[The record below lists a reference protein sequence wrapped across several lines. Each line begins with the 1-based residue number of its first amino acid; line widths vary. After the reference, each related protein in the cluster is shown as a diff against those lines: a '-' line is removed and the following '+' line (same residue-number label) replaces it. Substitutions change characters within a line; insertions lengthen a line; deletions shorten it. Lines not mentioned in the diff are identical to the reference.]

1 MQVFQMAEFDF
12 CYNYV
17 FFAPFQKKSQFII
30 SSAFTFDDIGSR
42 QNCSRTDNVL
52 FREVNQS
59 SFSITIDGEFDLN
72 QQPFSLFFYVWTN
85 LTISDA
91 QISMK
96 LSNSSNADFAF
107 LVATVPEFSVRI
119 IDSTFTFTSNDAISS
134 FFGLANNFTELVTV
148 NRSTFAYS
156 CMTAIQRF
164 YGLAGQAY
172 SFVVQN
178 SSFSVKTG
186 AATSCGFVSLVLG
199 QSTFKNVSVSGAL
212 SGANTF
218 GFIFENRG
226 ACSISNVTYS
236 LVTSGATANCGF
248 VQQNTGSGFVST
260 SQITF
265 VGFSNIPLISEPASY
280 TTGVCPCIT
289 GSVLQSGLC
298 YCASGSLPNAGFTN
312 CSCQTANAFIQNQV
326 CICGVNATNTSN
338 SCTCPPDSILI
349 DGECKCI
356 TTDAFLVNG
365 ACSCGTNATNS
376 SNVCTCPTG
385 SILVN
390 GICSCSTTNA
400 FPVNGVCSCGTNA
413 TNSSNVCT
421 CPTGSTLVSGVCKC
435 TTTNAF
441 PVSGVCVCGTNATNT
456 SNSCNCP
463 TGSTLINGICKCS
476 TTNAF
481 PNTAKSACICATDAS
496 NSSNTCTCPT
506 NSIQVGTACICQPT
520 YSVMVSSVC
529 TCSQT
534 LMKGSKMVGST
545 CACPTGA
552 TFGSATCVCN
562 MKGSTLSGTNCACNT
577 DYTGWFYL
585 NGGNYW
591 CTDSKLCCSYAIGS
605 MGLNQYSC
613 SDGNWHG
620 CTYNSNSNVVS

>member
-1 MQVFQMAEFDF
+1 MQVFQISEFDF

-17 FFAPFQKKSQFII
+17 FYAPFQEKTQLVL
-30 SSAFTFDDIGSR
+30 SSDFTFDDINARSL
-42 QNCSRTDNVL
+42 CTRTDNVL

-72 QQPFSLFFYVWTN
+72 KQSFSLFFYVWTN

-91 QISMK
+91 QINMK

-148 NRSTFAYS
+148 NRSAFAYS

-248 VQQNTGSGFVST
+248 VQQNTGSGSVST

-326 CICGVNATNTSN
+326 CVCGVNATNTSN
-338 SCTCPPDSILI
+338 TC
-349 DGECKCI
+349 
-356 TTDAFLVNG
+356 N
-365 ACSCGTNATNS
+365 
-376 SNVCTCPTG
+376 
-385 SILVN
+385 
-390 GICSCSTTNA
+390 
-400 FPVNGVCSCGTNA
+400 
-413 TNSSNVCT
+413 

-463 TGSTLINGICKCS
+463 TGSTLVNGICKCS

-496 NSSNTCTCPT
+496 NS
-506 NSIQVGTACICQPT
+506 IQVGTACVCQPT
-520 YSVMVSSVC
+520 YSVMENSLC
-529 TCSQT
+529 ACSQT
-534 LMKGSKMVGST
+534 QMKGSKMVGST
-545 CACPTGA
+545 CACPAG
-552 TFGSATCVCN
+552 GSYGSGTCVCN
-562 MKGSTLSGTNCACNT
+562 TKGSTLSGTNCICNT
-577 DYTGWFYL
+577 DFTDWFYAD
-585 NGGNYW
+585 NGDYWCSNMQMCCSHGAGAVGGNQYR
-591 CTDSKLCCSYAIGS
+591 CSDSKWH
-605 MGLNQYSC
+605 SC
-613 SDGNWHG
+613 TYDGNK
-620 CTYNSNSNVVS
+620 NVIT

>member
-1 MQVFQMAEFDF
+1 MILYFVGIKSIQVFQIAEFDF
-12 CYNYV
+12 CYNYI
-17 FFAPFQKKSQFII
+17 FYAPFQEKTQLVL
-30 SSAFTFDDIGSR
+30 SSAFTFDDVQS
-42 QNCSRTDNVL
+42 NTLCSRMDNVL

-107 LVATVPEFSVRI
+107 LVATVPEFSVKI
-119 IDSTFTFTSNDAISS
+119 LDSTFSFTSNDAISS

-148 NRSTFAYS
+148 NRSAFTYS

-186 AATSCGFVSLVLG
+186 AATSCGFVSLLLG

-218 GFIFENRG
+218 GFVFENRG

-236 LVTSGATANCGF
+236 LVITGATANCGF
-248 VQQNTGSGFVST
+248 VQQNTGSGSVST
-260 SQITF
+260 SLITF
-265 VGFSNIPLISEPASY
+265 VGFSNVQLISEPASY
-280 TTGVCPCIT
+280 TTGVCPCIA

-312 CSCQTANAFIQNQV
+312 CSCQTANAIIQNKV
-326 CICGVNATNTSN
+326 CVCGVNATNTSN
-338 SCTCPPDSILI
+338 T
-349 DGECKCI
+349 
-356 TTDAFLVNG
+356 
-365 ACSCGTNATNS
+365 
-376 SNVCTCPTG
+376 
-385 SILVN
+385 
-390 GICSCSTTNA
+390 
-400 FPVNGVCSCGTNA
+400 
-413 TNSSNVCT
+413 CT

-463 TGSTLINGICKCS
+463 TGSTLVNGICKCS

-481 PNTAKSACICATDAS
+481 PNTDKTACICATDAS
-496 NSSNTCTCPT
+496 NSSNTCTCPA
-506 NSIQVGTACICQPT
+506 NSIQVGTACVCQPT
-520 YSVMVSSVC
+520 YSVMTSSVC

-545 CACPTGA
+545 CACPAGGSYGTG
-552 TFGSATCVCN
+552 TCVCN
-562 MKGSTLSGTNCACNT
+562 TKGSTLSGTNCICNT
-577 DYTGWFYL
+577 DYTNWFYA
-585 NGGNYW
+585 NDGNFW
-591 CTDSKLCCSYAIGS
+591 CSNKKMCCSHGLAAVGS
-605 MGLNQYSC
+605 SQYQC
-613 SDGNWHG
+613 SDGEWYS
-620 CTYNSNSNVVS
+620 CTYDSNKNVIT